1 MIQLSALREAT
12 LPDGTPGPFSFRRLL
27 AVGLAPASIVLFVLG
42 IRVLPTLPESVPAWA
57 AMLPGALCLVAT
69 LVLAICTTV
78 GDIVAII
85 QAARGAAAAKGGAS

>member
-1 MIQLSALREAT
+1 MFSALREAPT
-12 LPDGTPGPFSFRRLL
+12 PDGKPGPVSFRRCL
-27 AVGLAPASIVLFVLG
+27 AVGLAPASIILFVLG
-42 IRVLPTLPESVPAWA
+42 IRVLPSLPATVPAWV
-57 AMLPGALCLVAT
+57 AMLPGALCLLAV